1 MYMKKG
7 FTLIEL
13 LIVIAIIG
21 ILASIIVVTLGGETN
36 AAADAKNKANVAQ
49 LSSLSFSKLFKD
61 NKLNYLNVCASGSN
75 RVPEIGI
82 ILNAIGATVN
92 QSSTVSPGTAN
103 KLLIFANTNDSLGTF
118 ANIGTGC
125 LSNKQKW
132 VVWFDL
138 KEKTGREVW
147 CVDSGGFR
155 GEITLQTVA
164 IAKTDVTCALLD

>member
-21 ILASIIVVTLGGETN
+21 ILAAIVVVTLGGETN
-36 AAADAKNKANVAQ
+36 AAADARNKANVAQ
-49 LSSLSFSKLFKD
+49 LSSLSFAKLFKD

-82 ILNAIGATVN
+82 ILNAIGATIN
-92 QSSTVSPGTAN
+92 QSGTVQGTEN
-103 KLLIFANTNDSLGTF
+103 KLLILANTNDTAGTF

-125 LSNKQKW
+125 LSSKKNW
-132 VVWFDL
+132 AVWFDL

-155 GEITLQTVA
+155 GEITLQTA
-164 IAKTDVTCALLD
+164 MIANTDITCALLD

>member
-1 MYMKKG
+1 MKKG

-21 ILASIIVVTLGGETN
+21 ILAAIVVVTLGGETN
-36 AAADAKNKANVAQ
+36 AAADARNKANVAQ
-49 LSSLSFSKLFKD
+49 LSSLSFAKLFQD
-61 NKLNYLNVCASGSN
+61 NKLNYLNVCAAGSN
-75 RVPEIGI
+75 RVPEIGT

-92 QSSTVSPGTAN
+92 QSGTVPPGLEN
-103 KLLIFANTNDSLGTF
+103 KLLILANTNDSAGTF

-125 LSNKQKW
+125 LSSKKNW

-155 GEITLQTVA
+155 GEITLQTA
-164 IAKTDVTCALLD
+164 KIANTDITCALLD